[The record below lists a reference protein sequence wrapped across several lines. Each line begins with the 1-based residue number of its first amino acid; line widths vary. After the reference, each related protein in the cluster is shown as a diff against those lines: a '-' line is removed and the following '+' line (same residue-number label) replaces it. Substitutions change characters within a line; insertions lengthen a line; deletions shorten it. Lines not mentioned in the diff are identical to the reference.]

1 MAARASKQT
10 PPDEENVWYTAT
22 KLDRSDLSPLTRGKP
37 RPSST
42 RRRALR
48 LISAHTGKTPRLSDR
63 SCHVTAHPRSREEN
77 IDAWQLPER
86 HVGSSPLT
94 RGKPS
99 RRKTPTLNTGLIPAH
114 AGKTVASWRIRQAA
128 RAHPRSRG
136 ENYRPGH
143 CEHRCDGSSPL
154 TRGKRFGVEVAA
166 VGGGLIPAHAGKTP
180 PARAAYLPGRAHP
193 RSRGENASASCAY
206 PSTPGSSPLTRGKRP
221 HERNA
226 EMHIRLIPAHAGK
239 TSCGRST
246 ARAGTAHPRSRGENS
261 RCKRRRCWSAGSS
274 PLTRGKPSWKGPED
288 LDKRLIPAH
297 AGKTGYQPHVST
309 PPSAHPRS
317 RGENARYVSPQA
329 SSDGSS
335 PLTRGKRNLCVFG
348 HFSCRLIPAHAGKT
362 AIQSAYKHSCSAH
375 PRSRGENDG
384 SRLALRRIVGSSP
397 LTRGKRKLRSRW
409 SSTSRLIP
417 AHAGKTKIAQFSQFS
432 PPAHPRSRGENM
444 SLDHL
449 RAVVRGSSPLTRGKP
464 IWLLSASMHVRLI
477 PAHAG
482 KTCSLPRSHRRVRA
496 HPRSRGENAV
506 KALVNQRL
514 EGSSPLTRGKQD
526 GPNYIAGRLRLIPAH
541 AGKTVSGL
549 GGHFGLP
556 AHPRSRGENLSRVAW
571 MPPTPGSSPL
581 TRGKRPCPSHPGR
594 PSGLIPAHAGKTSQR

>member
-1 MAARASKQT
+1 
-10 PPDEENVWYTAT
+10 
-22 KLDRSDLSPLTRGKP
+22 
-37 RPSST
+37 
-42 RRRALR
+42 
-48 LISAHTGKTPRLSDR
+48 
-63 SCHVTAHPRSREEN
+63 
-77 IDAWQLPER
+77 
-86 HVGSSPLT
+86 
-94 RGKPS
+94 
-99 RRKTPTLNTGLIPAH
+99 
-114 AGKTVASWRIRQAA
+114 
-128 RAHPRSRG
+128 
-136 ENYRPGH
+136 
-143 CEHRCDGSSPL
+143 
-154 TRGKRFGVEVAA
+154 
-166 VGGGLIPAHAGKTP
+166 
-180 PARAAYLPGRAHP
+180 
-193 RSRGENASASCAY
+193 
-206 PSTPGSSPLTRGKRP
+206 
-221 HERNA
+221 
-226 EMHIRLIPAHAGK
+226 MHIRLIPAHAGK

-417 AHAGKTKIAQFSQFS
+417 AHAGKTTRT
-432 PPAHPRSRGENM
+432 PPQAMRTAAHPRSRGENENC
-444 SLDHL
+444 SVL
-449 RAVVRGSSPLTRGKP
+449 AVLTPGSSPLTRGKHEP
-464 IWLLSASMHVRLI
+464 RSPPGCCPGLI

-496 HPRSRGENAV
+496 HPRSRGENRMGRTTSQGAC
-506 KALVNQRL
+506 
-514 EGSSPLTRGKQD
+514 GSSPLTRGK
-526 GPNYIAGRLRLIPAH
+526 L
-541 AGKTVSGL
+541 
-549 GGHFGLP
+549 
-556 AHPRSRGENLSRVAW
+556 E
-571 MPPTPGSSPL
+571 PGSVDA
-581 TRGKRPCPSHPGR
+581 TDA
-594 PSGLIPAHAGKTSQR
+594 GLIPAHAGKTSMPVTSRPPERAHPRSRGEN

>member
-1 MAARASKQT
+1 MLVS
-10 PPDEENVWYTAT
+10 
-22 KLDRSDLSPLTRGKP
+22 
-37 RPSST
+37 
-42 RRRALR
+42 
-48 LISAHTGKTPRLSDR
+48 
-63 SCHVTAHPRSREEN
+63 
-77 IDAWQLPER
+77 
-86 HVGSSPLT
+86 
-94 RGKPS
+94 
-99 RRKTPTLNTGLIPAH
+99 
-114 AGKTVASWRIRQAA
+114 
-128 RAHPRSRG
+128 
-136 ENYRPGH
+136 
-143 CEHRCDGSSPL
+143 
-154 TRGKRFGVEVAA
+154 
-166 VGGGLIPAHAGKTP
+166 
-180 PARAAYLPGRAHP
+180 
-193 RSRGENASASCAY
+193 
-206 PSTPGSSPLTRGKRP
+206 
-221 HERNA
+221 
-226 EMHIRLIPAHAGK
+226 
-239 TSCGRST
+239 
-246 ARAGTAHPRSRGENS
+246 
-261 RCKRRRCWSAGSS
+261 
-274 PLTRGKPSWKGPED
+274 
-288 LDKRLIPAH
+288 RLIPAH

-417 AHAGKTKIAQFSQFS
+417 AHAGKTTRT
-432 PPAHPRSRGENM
+432 PPQAMRTAAHPRSRGENENC
-444 SLDHL
+444 SVL
-449 RAVVRGSSPLTRGKP
+449 AVLTPGSSPLTRGKHEP
-464 IWLLSASMHVRLI
+464 RSPPGCCPGLI

-541 AGKTVSGL
+541 AGKT
-549 GGHFGLP
+549 
-556 AHPRSRGENLSRVAW
+556 
-571 MPPTPGSSPL
+571 
-581 TRGKRPCPSHPGR
+581 
-594 PSGLIPAHAGKTSQR
+594 SQR

>member
-1 MAARASKQT
+1 
-10 PPDEENVWYTAT
+10 
-22 KLDRSDLSPLTRGKP
+22 
-37 RPSST
+37 
-42 RRRALR
+42 
-48 LISAHTGKTPRLSDR
+48 
-63 SCHVTAHPRSREEN
+63 
-77 IDAWQLPER
+77 
-86 HVGSSPLT
+86 
-94 RGKPS
+94 
-99 RRKTPTLNTGLIPAH
+99 
-114 AGKTVASWRIRQAA
+114 
-128 RAHPRSRG
+128 
-136 ENYRPGH
+136 
-143 CEHRCDGSSPL
+143 
-154 TRGKRFGVEVAA
+154 
-166 VGGGLIPAHAGKTP
+166 
-180 PARAAYLPGRAHP
+180 
-193 RSRGENASASCAY
+193 
-206 PSTPGSSPLTRGKRP
+206 
-221 HERNA
+221 
-226 EMHIRLIPAHAGK
+226 MHIRLIPAHAGK

-417 AHAGKTKIAQFSQFS
+417 AHAGKTTRT
-432 PPAHPRSRGENM
+432 PPQAMRTAAHPRSRGENENC
-444 SLDHL
+444 SVL
-449 RAVVRGSSPLTRGKP
+449 AVLTPGSSPLTRGKP